1 LKLDA
6 VVAVLVLL
14 VRLRVLVLG
23 LEVLLRLLE
32 ARLLVDVDFFAVLL
46 LLGTTE
52 ALFLM
57 DADLFLDVGVAV
69 VGRVNGGGEGFV
81 CLFVTFPSL

>member
-1 LKLDA
+1 LELDG
-6 VVAVLVLL
+6 VVTLLLMLLLLLGLL
-14 VRLRVLVLG
+14 V
-23 LEVLLRLLE
+23 
-32 ARLLVDVDFFAVLL
+32 ASLLVDMNFFAV

-69 VGRVNGGGEGFV
+69 VWGVNGGREGFV
-81 CLFVTFPSL
+81 NLFVTFPSV

>member
-23 LEVLLRLLE
+23 LVVLLRLLE
-32 ARLLVDVDFFAVLL
+32 ACLLVDVDFFAG

-52 ALFLM
+52 VLFLV
-57 DADLFLDVGVAV
+57 DANLFLDVSVAV
-69 VGRVNGGGEGFV
+69 VGRVNGG
-81 CLFVTFPSL
+81 

>member
-23 LEVLLRLLE
+23 LVVLLRLLE
-32 ARLLVDVDFFAVLL
+32 ACLLVDVDFFAVLL
-46 LLGTTE
+46 GLLGTTE
-52 ALFLM
+52 VLFLV
-57 DADLFLDVGVAV
+57 DANLFLYVSVAV
-69 VGRVNGGGEGFV
+69 VGRVNGG
-81 CLFVTFPSL
+81 

>member
-32 ARLLVDVDFFAVLL
+32 ARLLVDVYFFAVLVL
-46 LLGTTE
+46 LGLLGTTE
-52 ALFLM
+52 VLFLV
-57 DADLFLDVGVAV
+57 DANLFLDVSVAV
-69 VGRVNGGGEGFV
+69 VGRVNGG
-81 CLFVTFPSL
+81 

>member
-1 LKLDA
+1 LELDG
-6 VVAVLVLL
+6 VVTLLLMLLLLLGLL
-14 VRLRVLVLG
+14 V
-23 LEVLLRLLE
+23 
-32 ARLLVDVDFFAVLL
+32 ASLLVDMNFFAV

>member
-23 LEVLLRLLE
+23 LVVLLRLL
-32 ARLLVDVDFFAVLL
+32 
-46 LLGTTE
+46 GTTE
-52 ALFLM
+52 VLFLV